1 MVTKT
6 IARDLSVTLSGWRLD
21 NPVIPASGTFG
32 FGNEFRDFY
41 DINILAPSRSRV
53 RRATRA
59 SAIRRP
65 VSPSARRG

>member
-32 FGNEFRDFY
+32 FGNEFRDSCLVDGIHPN
-41 DINILAPSRSRV
+41 DIGHMRMGVVIGDVIEKALKNRK
-53 RRATRA
+53 
-59 SAIRRP
+59 
-65 VSPSARRG
+65 